1 MLEAMNIPVEGKE
14 YTLVVEG
21 MRVPS
26 NLDKLT
32 VTMPD
37 GREVAVWVNSGWS
50 SIPDA
55 KPPKGALR
63 ARFAK

>member
-1 MLEAMNIPVEGKE
+1 MLAAMNVPVEGKE
-14 YTLVVEG
+14 YTLFMDG
-21 MRVPS
+21 MRFPS

-37 GREVAVWVNSGWS
+37 GREVVVAVERSWA

-55 KPPKGALR
+55 QPPKGALR
-63 ARFAK
+63 ARFVK